1 MMKINLTGIAAA
13 MLGMALFLGACDK
26 KNDNEQAP
34 STEAPPPAP
43 APSAPSESTTPPPAA
58 PDQGATPAPEKPS
71 DDNTKK
77 TPAS

>member
-1 MMKINLTGIAAA
+1 MMKINLMGVAAA

-26 KNDNEQAP
+26 KDNDQAP
-34 STEAPPPAP
+34 SSEAPPPAP
-43 APSAPSESTTPPPAA
+43 APSAPAESTTPPPAA
-58 PDQGATPAPEKPS
+58 PDQGATPAPEKPA